1 MRTVNIVELK
11 KGLGAYLEEVRA
23 GEEIII
29 RDRDLPIAKIVPLD
43 ASESTPDELPL
54 VASGDL
60 KLPRQAFDVV
70 SFFAVG
76 AGSPVSPG
84 VVEAAVR
91 AISEDRDDRD
101 AGNLGQ

>member
-11 KGLGAYLEEVRA
+11 NGLGAYLEEVRA

-29 RDRDLPIAKIVPLD
+29 RDCDLPIAKIVPLD
-43 ASESTPDELPL
+43 ASESTPGELAQ
-54 VASGDL
+54 VASGEL
-60 KLPRQAFDVV
+60 KLPSRAFDEE

-76 AGSPVSPG
+76 AGTPVSPG
-84 VVEAAVR
+84 VVEAAIR

-101 AGNLGQ
+101 AGILGQ

>member
-11 KGLGAYLEEVRA
+11 NGLGAYLEEVRA

-43 ASESTPDELPL
+43 ASESTPDELAL
-54 VASGDL
+54 VASGEL
-60 KLPRQAFDVV
+60 KLPRQAFDEE
-70 SFFAVG
+70 SFFAIG
-76 AGSPVSPG
+76 AGSPVSPAI
-84 VVEAAVR
+84 VEDAIG

-101 AGNLGQ
+101 ARILGQ